1 MTNVECLK
9 ALLSKMTGQ
18 DISTIKGETT
28 CDLLIQIADAYQA
41 GGSDG
46 SSAPSVVPKALDVTF
61 ARKDIDGE
69 GRFLMGEKET
79 MDIDLILSDGTIIP
93 ANITFTDVEA

>member
-9 ALLSKMTGQ
+9 ALVSKMTGQ
-18 DISTIKGETT
+18 DISTIEGKTI
-28 CDLLIQIADAYQA
+28 CDLLIQIVDAYQP
-41 GGSDG
+41 GGSG
-46 SSAPSVVPKALDVTF
+46 GNSASSVIPKALDVTF